1 MNGNKTL
8 SELKMRRLSREA
20 AARWLRQVV
29 CGAELTARY
38 ADIRVSPITFSET
51 QLKQNSG

>member
-8 SELKMRRLSREA
+8 SELKKRRLSREA

-38 ADIRVSPITFSET
+38 ADIRVSPITFSAT